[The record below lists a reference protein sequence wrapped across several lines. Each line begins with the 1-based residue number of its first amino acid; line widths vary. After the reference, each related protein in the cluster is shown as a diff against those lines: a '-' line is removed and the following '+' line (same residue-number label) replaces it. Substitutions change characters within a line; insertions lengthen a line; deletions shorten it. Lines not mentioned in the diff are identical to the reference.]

1 MQLPPCAG
9 SEHSW
14 TPTFSG
20 CPAGGYVKGGKLTLF
35 AAPGGSV
42 STVFVLQPL
51 LFIKS
56 SDISPSIKWVTVSST
71 ARAMDWKVTVPLFVR
86 SICTYQA
93 LPVQLIVPLYDAV
106 KLGIPGVM
114 AVAGVVTVAGVLAV
128 AGGLG
133 VRVAGGLGV
142 FVGGLRVR
150 VAVGLGGDVNTGK
163 APTIPVTLAYLP
175 DNQQS

>member
-1 MQLPPCAG
+1 
-9 SEHSW
+9 
-14 TPTFSG
+14 
-20 CPAGGYVKGGKLTLF
+20 
-35 AAPGGSV
+35 
-42 STVFVLQPL
+42 
-51 LFIKS
+51 
-56 SDISPSIKWVTVSST
+56 
-71 ARAMDWKVTVPLFVR
+71 MDWKVTVPLFVR

-93 LPVQLIVPLYDAV
+93 LPVQLIVRLYDAV
-106 KLGIPGVM
+106 KLGVPGVM

-133 VRVAGGLGV
+133 VR
-142 FVGGLRVR
+142 VGGLRVR